1 MVVDSISMFNHD
13 FPLFGGK
20 NHCFSMFFPM
30 LSNLVSLSLGS
41 RDLCP
46 PGANFPISQPLGPL
60 RTGGAC
66 WVSPGLG
73 LSRNGCYGMSLDLAF
88 QNELTYG
95 YGSIPIN

>member
-66 WVSPGLG
+66 WVSPPGFVQEWGLRDVIG
-73 LSRNGCYGMSLDLAF
+73 FSF
-88 QNELTYG
+88 
-95 YGSIPIN
+95 PK